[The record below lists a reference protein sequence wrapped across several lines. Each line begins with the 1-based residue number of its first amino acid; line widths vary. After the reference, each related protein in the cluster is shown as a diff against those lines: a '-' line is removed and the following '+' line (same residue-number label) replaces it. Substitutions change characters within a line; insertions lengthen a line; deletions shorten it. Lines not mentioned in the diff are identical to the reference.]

1 MNRLNNVNPE
11 LEFFTGQLLVAV
23 TEFRSLQKSLH
34 TFIYVLLH
42 IQSDKATLQ
51 QSVLQC
57 KLLVGIHVTV
67 QLIALNYA
75 LRFSYLCKRKANYI

>member
-1 MNRLNNVNPE
+1 MSRLNNVNTA

-23 TEFRSLQKSLH
+23 TEFSSLQKSLH
-34 TFIYVLLH
+34 MLIYALLC
-42 IQSDKATLQ
+42 IQSNKVILQ

-57 KLLVGIHVTV
+57 KLLVGIHLTV

-75 LRFSYLCKRKANYI
+75 LQFSYLCKQEES